1 MLSARKLQ
9 LVIAERVAIGAAAA
23 CITSALLCLLDDSFS
38 KLVLPVVLL
47 AMATMFYLALL
58 IAGLTSELSRAL
70 GKFPSSSGE
79 GPYSSISGIRK
90 QLQWAPKPYRVA
102 ALVAIAGIAGTAVK
116 FGAVSW
122 STGEPLSSRDAIA
135 ACLYLSCILFFELP
149 FIASALRMPGTY
161 KDNITLLDESD
172 T

>member
-1 MLSARKLQ
+1 MLSARKHQ
-9 LVIAERVAIGAAAA
+9 LAIAERVTIGAAAA

-38 KLVLPVVLL
+38 RFSLPVVLL

-58 IAGLTSELSRAL
+58 IAGLTSELFKAL

-79 GPYSSISGIRK
+79 GPYSSVSGIRK

-122 STGEPLSSRDAIA
+122 STGESFTSRHAIA
-135 ACLYLSCILFFELP
+135 ASLYLSCILVLELP
-149 FIASALRMPGTY
+149 LIASALRMPGTY
-161 KDNITLLDESD
+161 KDNVTLLDESG